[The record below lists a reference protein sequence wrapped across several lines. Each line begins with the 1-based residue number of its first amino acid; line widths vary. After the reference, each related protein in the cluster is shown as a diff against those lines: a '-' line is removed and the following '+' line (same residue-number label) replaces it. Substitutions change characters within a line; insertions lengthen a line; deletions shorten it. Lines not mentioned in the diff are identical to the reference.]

1 MRHRDHSRFVTLV
14 DEHKAIC
21 AKVANAYCRARDD
34 RGDLLQE
41 MVIQLWRS
49 FDRFDE
55 RQRFSTWMYRVAMN
69 VAISFHRRESRRQ
82 RDVVPLDNLGFELAA
97 ADQALDTAPADLQKL
112 QRLIHELAPLDRA
125 LMLLYLDGH
134 SHEDTAALMG

>member
-49 FDRFDE
+49 FDSFDE

-69 VAISFHRRESRRQ
+69 VAISFHRREARRR
-82 RDVVPLDNLGFELAA
+82 RDVVPLDDVGFELAA
-97 ADQALDTAPADLQKL
+97 ADRALDTSSADLQ
-112 QRLIHELAPLDRA
+112 RLHHLIQELEPLD
-125 LMLLYLDGH
+125 
-134 SHEDTAALMG
+134 